1 MSENWDEHA
10 KNWDRDERARH
21 YADQAFISLTEH
33 VSVHANEWKSKRI
46 LDFGCG
52 TGLLTEKLAPL
63 VRDVIAVDISP
74 AMIDVLHKK
83 EIGNVTAICT
93 NIDDHAM
100 RSSAPWFS
108 DFDLIVASSVCGFL
122 PNYEYT
128 IGALSKTLNAAG
140 YFVQWD
146 WLSTGDDDSGMT
158 IDRVSKAFNGA
169 DLKCIHLDEAFAV
182 TFDDG
187 KMPVLMGVACAA

>member
-1 MSENWDEHA
+1 MSEDWDEHA
-10 KNWDRDERARH
+10 KNWDRDQQVRH
-21 YADQAFISLTEH
+21 YADQAFVSLTEH
-33 VSVHANEWKSKRI
+33 LNVHANEWKSKRI

-74 AMIDVLHKK
+74 VMIDVLHKK
-83 EIGNVTAICT
+83 EIGNVTAICVDM
-93 NIDDHAM
+93 DDHAV
-100 RSSAPWFS
+100 RSSASWFS

-128 IGALSKTLNAAG
+128 VGVLSKTLNAAG

-146 WLSTGDDDSGMT
+146 WLSSGDDDSGLTM
-158 IDRVSKAFNGA
+158 DRVSNAFGGA
-169 DLKCIHLDEAFAV
+169 DLECIHVGEAFAITV
-182 TFDDG
+182 GDE
-187 KMPVLMGVACAA
+187 KMTVLLGIARAA